1 MAKNREKRNLPPWI
15 QEHLPAELADST
27 LFKFIVQLQV
37 IESRDDKSGRSIYK
51 TLEVD
56 MLPDLDIDY
65 EMLEYQ
71 LCEIPAQY
79 AFWAAIYS
87 ELKLGV
93 AIAERKLK
101 ARKGKVVERITS
113 EAALAKIRL
122 TSDQVKAIAEADTE
136 IRDAEMR
143 YEKAQ
148 MHCGKV
154 YHMIEAIKLKAELA
168 RSLAG
173 FKRQEQERS

>member
-1 MAKNREKRNLPPWI
+1 MAKMKRDRQLPSWI

-27 LFKFIVQLQV
+27 LFKFHVQLQV
-37 IESRDDKSGRSIYK
+37 PEARDAETGKVTYKS
-51 TLEVD
+51 LEVN

-65 EMLEYQ
+65 EMLEHQ
-71 LCEIPAQY
+71 LSQIPAQY

-101 ARKGKVVERITS
+101 ARKGKVIERITS
-113 EAALAKIRL
+113 EAATAKVKL

-136 IRDAEMR
+136 IRDAELR
-143 YEKAQ
+143 FERAQ
-148 MHCGKV
+148 MHCGKI
-154 YHMIEAIKLKAELA
+154 YHMIEAIKLKSELA

>member
-1 MAKNREKRNLPPWI
+1 MAKNRDKKVPTWI
-15 QEHLPAELADST
+15 QEHMPAELADST
-27 LFKFIVQLQV
+27 LFRFMVQLQV
-37 IESRDDKSGRSIYK
+37 IESRDEITGKATYK

-56 MLPDLDIDY
+56 MLPNLDLDY

-71 LCEIPAQY
+71 MAQIPAQY
-79 AFWAAIYS
+79 AFWASIYS

-101 ARKGKVVERITS
+101 ARKGKVIERITS
-113 EAALAKIRL
+113 EANSSKIRL
-122 TSDQVKAIAEADTE
+122 TADQVKAIAEADTD
-136 IRDAEMR
+136 IRDAELK

>member
-1 MAKNREKRNLPPWI
+1 MAKHKRERILPSWV

-27 LFKFIVQLQV
+27 LFRFQVQLLV
-37 IESRDDKSGRSIYK
+37 PDSRDEDTGKVTYKSI
-51 TLEVD
+51 EVD

-65 EMLEYQ
+65 EMLQEQ
-71 LCEIPAQY
+71 LTEIPSQY

-101 ARKGKVVERITS
+101 ARKGKVIDRITS
-113 EAALAKIRL
+113 EAAKGKVRL
-122 TSDQVKAIAEADTE
+122 TSDQVKAIAEADSDL
-136 IRDAEMR
+136 RDAELKFER
-143 YEKAQ
+143 AQ